1 MKERKRTKTSGLV
14 SHTTPNGS
22 YPSEESKLRKKF
34 ELGTIT
40 KEEMRKLASFIVVA
54 KKKVQTINPKEVKI
68 WGKWT
73 PIGNMDVEMLKSQN
87 FEMR

>member
-54 KKKVQTINPKEVKI
+54 KKKVQTITPKEVKS